1 MHRFLKEDTV
11 LENNSFF
18 RRTMAIAIPVAIQVL
33 LQSSFSIIDQIM
45 VGKLGENAIAAVEV
59 GGKPGFVFVFVS
71 GAVATVAGIM
81 ISQYIGK
88 EEEEKVHSSL
98 SVNLLVMLVIA
109 LLTSLMCMLIPT
121 QVVGIFTED
130 GFPPLTS
137 KGIERSASEYKR
149 KRRRLHRP
157 CDNQWDVW
165 MTLPGRQYPITNE
178 AWRERRRP
186 YELEREQRYYKS
198 LFKRTTP

>member
-1 MHRFLKEDTV
+1 MPKKRFTPIQLPPQQPDTC
-11 LENNSFF
+11 S
-18 RRTMAIAIPVAIQVL
+18 RCPL
-33 LQSSFSIIDQIM
+33 L
-45 VGKLGENAIAAVEV
+45 GKRPA
-59 GGKPGFVFVFVS
+59 
-71 GAVATVAGIM
+71 
-81 ISQYIGK
+81 
-88 EEEEKVHSSL
+88 EEQTRGQRQAYCCL
-98 SVNLLVMLVIA
+98 
-109 LLTSLMCMLIPT
+109 
-121 QVVGIFTED
+121 GIFTED